1 MIIKKNKNNDA
12 PITPL
17 GHIPAKPPL
26 DHERKKGE
34 KNKLTKQTKRGRAK
48 GAEEWAEE
56 VDDWKE

>member
-1 MIIKKNKNNDA
+1 MDNNHKDYA

-34 KNKLTKQTKRGRAK
+34 KNKLTKQTKKGRAK
-48 GAEEWAEE
+48 GAEE
-56 VDDWKE
+56 